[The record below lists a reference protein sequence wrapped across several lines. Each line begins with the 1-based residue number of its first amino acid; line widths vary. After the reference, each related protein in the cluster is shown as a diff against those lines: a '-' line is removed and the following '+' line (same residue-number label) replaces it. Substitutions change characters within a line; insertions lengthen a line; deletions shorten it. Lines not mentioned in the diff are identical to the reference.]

1 MKRNESLRVDK
12 YGPGRTRQAIEK
24 SAQSLDDKHLFGS
37 FTLDGLDKEQSEVYE
52 EDSGDD
58 NR

>member
-12 YGPGRTRQAIEK
+12 YGPGRTRLEK
-24 SAQSLDDKHLFGS
+24 SAQSLDDKDLFGS

>member
-1 MKRNESLRVDK
+1 MVH
-12 YGPGRTRQAIEK
+12 RTRQAIEK
-24 SAQSLDDKHLFGS
+24 PVQSLDDKDLFGS